1 MRNRLIW
8 LIASRL
14 TVILI
19 LLGTAAIIN
28 LVSTAEIIV
37 KIFVESTLVI
47 AFLSIIYSLLIKLSP
62 RYILQA
68 YLQILFD
75 VILVSYI
82 VYQTFVIEKSFAA
95 LYIVIVLAASTVLP
109 RLAVLFTSLIC
120 VFSYASVITLIYYKI
135 LNQSLPTL
143 TPEQSVPLYILAILV
158 IGILGG
164 QIAERLQL
172 SHIALT
178 KATQNLASL
187 QAFNERIIESIHSGL
202 VTTNISGMILSF
214 NRAAEEITQ
223 HKASQV
229 IQHNFSEVFGDQ
241 SENINFGPELL
252 TISKP
257 IRFTAICQSANGRPM
272 HLGITASP
280 LTGEDGNPTGLVF
293 SFQDLTE
300 IIKLEQEI
308 RRRDR
313 LAAMGKMAAG
323 IAHEI
328 RNPLAAMRG
337 SIQVLRSELELSED
351 QAQLM
356 QIVLRESDRL
366 TKIVSDFLAYA
377 RPSPS
382 KLVEFDLVKWIA
394 ETVSLIRY
402 SAEWSSSHE
411 ITVDCPQ
418 QPLLI
423 SADSNQLGQIV
434 WNLARNA
441 LQAMPEGGKLTIG
454 LKENKNQDIQLIFS
468 DTGIGMSEEEMERIF
483 EPFNSNRPGGTGLG
497 MAIVYQIISDH
508 SGNITVESKP
518 QQGTKITITF
528 PQNKNS
534 LNEMSFDILKQPKP
548 FSTSGKII
556 SNTES

>member
-1 MRNRLIW
+1 MRNRLTW

-19 LLGTAAIIN
+19 LLGTAAVIN
-28 LVSTAEIIV
+28 LVSPAEVIV
-37 KIFVESTLVI
+37 QVFIQSTLII
-47 AFLSIIYSLLIKLSP
+47 ASLSIIYSILIKFSP
-62 RYILQA
+62 LYTLQA
-68 YLQILFD
+68 YLQIFLD
-75 VILVSYI
+75 IILVSYI
-82 VYQTFVIEKSFAA
+82 VYQTFVLEKSFAA

-109 RLAVLFTSLIC
+109 RLAVLMTSLVC
-120 VFSYASVITLIYYKI
+120 VFSYTTVIALIYYKI
-135 LNQSLPTL
+135 LNHNLPVL

-158 IGILGG
+158 IGVLGG

-202 VTTNISGMILSF
+202 VTTDTSGTILSF

-229 IQHNFSEVFGDQ
+229 IKQNFSQVFGDQ

-257 IRFTAICQSANGRPM
+257 IRFTAICQSANGRQM

-280 LTGEDGNPTGLVF
+280 LSQEDGKPNGLVF

-300 IIKLEQEI
+300 IIKLELEI

-337 SIQVLRSELELSED
+337 SVQVLRGELELSED
-351 QAQLM
+351 QSQLM

-366 TKIVSDFLAYA
+366 DKIV
-377 RPSPS
+377 
-382 KLVEFDLVKWIA
+382 
-394 ETVSLIRY
+394 
-402 SAEWSSSHE
+402 
-411 ITVDCPQ
+411 
-418 QPLLI
+418 
-423 SADSNQLGQIV
+423 
-434 WNLARNA
+434 
-441 LQAMPEGGKLTIG
+441 
-454 LKENKNQDIQLIFS
+454 
-468 DTGIGMSEEEMERIF
+468 
-483 EPFNSNRPGGTGLG
+483 
-497 MAIVYQIISDH
+497 
-508 SGNITVESKP
+508 
-518 QQGTKITITF
+518 
-528 PQNKNS
+528 
-534 LNEMSFDILKQPKP
+534 
-548 FSTSGKII
+548 
-556 SNTES
+556 